1 MHAHIPVL
9 YATDEERKQ
18 ASTIRFWIFHRSLC
32 SATLVLA
39 ACIPILH
46 AANQASKQAKLVSGF
61 VIAAI
66 VLPRLCLLGHLV
78 HVFVLFFLVEEGA
91 YDACKKFWTLVR
103 PRA

>member
-1 MHAHIPVL
+1 
-9 YATDEERKQ
+9 
-18 ASTIRFWIFHRSLC
+18 
-32 SATLVLA
+32 
-39 ACIPILH
+39 
-46 AANQASKQAKLVSGF
+46 LVSGF

-78 HVFVLFFLVEEGA
+78 HIFVLFFLVEEEA